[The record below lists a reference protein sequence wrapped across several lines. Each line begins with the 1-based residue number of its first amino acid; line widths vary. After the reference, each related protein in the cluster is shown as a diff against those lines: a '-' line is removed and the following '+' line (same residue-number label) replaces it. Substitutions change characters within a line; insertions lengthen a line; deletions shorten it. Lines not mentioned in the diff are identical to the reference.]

1 MQKKEKLQ
9 ELASLV
15 QYLPFDGVVLKKSS
29 SAPLVADLDG
39 SVSLYNP
46 STKKVHKIKLNK
58 LILFISSGRILQDG
72 EKILHRNMQEDDF
85 RVQNL
90 EVVDEDVYNLIREA
104 YKNISY
110 GIQVSM
116 HRTDKLAY
124 NLQWYEDGVKRNRVV
139 YDSSVANRMQVK
151 LKLKY
156 SKILTKYCV
165 FD

>member
-1 MQKKEKLQ
+1 MQKKEKLA

-46 STKKVHKIKLNK
+46 LTKKVHKIKLNK

-104 YKNISY
+104 YRNISY

-124 NLQWYEDGVKRNRVV
+124 NLQWYENGVKRNRVI

>member
-1 MQKKEKLQ
+1 MQKKEKLA
-9 ELASLV
+9 ELSSLV

-90 EVVDEDVYNLIREA
+90 EVVHEDVYNLVREA

-124 NLQWYEDGVKRNRVV
+124 NLQWYEDGVRRNKVI

>member
-29 SAPLVADLDG
+29 SAPLVPDLDG

-85 RVQNL
+85 RIQNL
-90 EVVDEDVYNLIREA
+90 EVVDEDVYNQIREA

>member
-1 MQKKEKLQ
+1 MQKKEKLA

-90 EVVDEDVYNLIREA
+90 EVVHEDVYNLVREA

-124 NLQWYEDGVKRNRVV
+124 NLQWYEDGVRRNKVI